1 MKEELIGLTE
11 VEELT
16 IKCGDC
22 STPLAEVVL
31 TEDNNS
37 RQRRSL
43 PAQSSKFK
51 IVDCPKC
58 GGSSFVTKVFEGTTI
73 VGPVRDGFDLED
85 VDTDVD
91 DGVIVSTFKVRK
103 K

>member
-1 MKEELIGLTE
+1 MKDELIGLTE
-11 VEELT
+11 LEELV

-22 STPLAEVVL
+22 GTSLAEVVL
-31 TEDNNS
+31 TEDNTS
-37 RQRRSL
+37 RQNRSL

-58 GGSSFVTKVFEGTTI
+58 GGSSFETKVFDGTTV
-73 VGPVRDGFDLED
+73 VGPVKDGFDLED
-85 VDTDVD
+85 VDTEVS